1 MLNESV
7 DDKEIE
13 EREIKSCHNS
23 KLNLY
28 ERVLLD
34 RQLDRTPIQGS
45 KIDWLFDWM
54 NMKKQQQPFRHPKW
68 LVRITY
74 IVILWYDKLQLNST
88 AI

>member
-45 KIDWLFDWM
+45 KID
-54 NMKKQQQPFRHPKW
+54 
-68 LVRITY
+68 
-74 IVILWYDKLQLNST
+74 
-88 AI
+88 